1 MEMSPNVTTPPQPQR
16 NSRQLKHLVRAK
28 VLVRRAELT
37 DDLCIHAS
45 NVVCQRLWE
54 MKEVQSA
61 EVVMGYS
68 SLIEE
73 VNINSLLERLLG
85 RNTHVW
91 LPRIIGPGEM
101 EAAPIKSLED
111 TQIGPMG
118 INEPKGAVSDLHKA
132 PHVVLVPG
140 VSFDPEGNRL
150 GLGQG
155 FYDRFLANLSRRPYL
170 IGVAFDEQMVRTIPT
185 EEHDIQMDVVVTPSH
200 IYR

>member
-1 MEMSPNVTTPPQPQR
+1 MSAQESPQQPNEP
-16 NSRQLKHLVRAK
+16 NLRQIKHLMRAK
-28 VLVRRAELT
+28 VLTRRAELSET
-37 DDLCIHAS
+37 LRLHAS

-54 MKEVQSA
+54 LKEIQNA

-73 VNINSLLERLLG
+73 VNLNPLLERLLG
-85 RNTHVW
+85 RSVHVW
-91 LPRIIGPGEM
+91 LPRITGPGTM
-101 EAAPIKSLED
+101 EGAPISSLDD
-111 TQIGPMG
+111 TLIGAMG
-118 INEPKGAVSDLHKA
+118 INEPIGALSDLHKH

-155 FYDRFLANLSRRPYL
+155 FYDRYIAELPRRPFL
-170 IGVAFDEQMVRTIPT
+170 IGVAFDEQMVRKIPM
-185 EEHDIQMDVVVTPSH
+185 EDHDIQMDIVVTPSH